1 MIFAALIEKPQLKF
15 TFDVKKTWKF
25 PGMLSDENIN

>member
-15 TFDVKKTWKF
+15 TFDVKKHGSSLEFNPMKT
-25 PGMLSDENIN
+25 